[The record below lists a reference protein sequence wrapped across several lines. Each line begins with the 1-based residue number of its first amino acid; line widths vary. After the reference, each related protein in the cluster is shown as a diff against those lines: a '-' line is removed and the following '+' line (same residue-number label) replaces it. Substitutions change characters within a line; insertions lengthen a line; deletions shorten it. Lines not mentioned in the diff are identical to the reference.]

1 MSPPSEPEHAAL
13 VAAYR
18 RSIYQVRLPAGL
30 QILSLD
36 QPLPESLAS
45 KGGAFV
51 TAHNPRSHPHS
62 DEDNAEAQR
71 RLLQRL
77 QRDGFTFF
85 PGEGRSP
92 DGDWSEESV
101 WVVGMPRGAAQH
113 IAQDFAQTAY
123 LFAEPDGVL
132 ELVFTL

>member
-1 MSPPSEPEHAAL
+1 MPTPPEPEHAAL

-18 RSIYQVRLPAGL
+18 RTIYQVRLPAGL

-36 QPLPESLAS
+36 QPLPEPLAK

-51 TAHNPRSHPHS
+51 TAHNPHSHPQS
-62 DEDNAEAQR
+62 DEVNAEAQR

-77 QRDGFTFF
+77 QQDGFTFY

-92 DGDWSEESV
+92 EGDWSEESV
-101 WVVGMPRGAAQH
+101 WVVGMSREAAQQ
-113 IAQDFAQTAY
+113 ITR
-123 LFAEPDGVL
+123 
-132 ELVFTL
+132 LVCLPAGCRRYRFQH